1 MAVAARLQSSQTQA
15 RLATLLGAPIL
26 GVVVAIV
33 VTSRLQEVQ
42 AGVLML
48 IALGACFVFW
58 RQGVYAVFVLVA
70 MEGFFRNLLDSP
82 QVLFVKDLMLA
93 AIYLRVLGEQII
105 RHRRLLPPTAANVPI
120 LFFAG
125 LVLAQTLNPN
135 VLSAEQAAVGV
146 HTWLFYVP
154 LFFVAAEMIR
164 TGKEAWRFLGFLLAL
179 AVPVSAVA
187 IYQVLAGPEA
197 YAGLGGAFAQATF
210 VVGQDPSHAFAYR
223 PNATFAWSSHFAAF
237 IAIVTLVAGGLLLRE
252 TGWRMIGA
260 LALLAFLAG
269 VDAVEGQRSFFLLL
283 PPILILMV
291 WWQRAFRSGTVLVAV
306 ALVIGAVMVNA
317 LVLFAAS
324 PFGAL
329 DRPLALLF
337 GPESKDIA
345 VHVGAYLEVV
355 RQSIEASPIGLGTGA
370 TSLGTR
376 HALGYIPMFV
386 ESVPAKVIGD
396 LSLLGLVV
404 YAWLMVVLVVSTLRI
419 HSAARKAG
427 DRSLATHAA
436 AVLGIQLLVLYAGTD
451 IAVAAM
457 LFWFLSGSI
466 AGQTAVSE
474 APATAGVGARRLAWS
489 WR

>member
-1 MAVAARLQSSQTQA
+1 MAVAASLESSQT
-15 RLATLLGAPIL
+15 RLRLVTLMGAPMI
-26 GVVVAIV
+26 GVVVAFV
-33 VTSRLQEVQ
+33 VTSRLPEVQ
-42 AGVLML
+42 AGALLL
-48 IALGACFVFW
+48 IALGVCFVFW
-58 RQGVYAVFVLVA
+58 RHGVYAVFVLVA
-70 MEGFFRNLLDSP
+70 LEGFARNLVDSP
-82 QVLFVKDLMLA
+82 LVLFVKDMMLA
-93 AIYLRVLGEQII
+93 AIYLRFFGEQIV
-105 RHRRLLPPTAANVPI
+105 RHRRLLPATPANLPI

-135 VLSAEQAAVGV
+135 VVSAEQAAVGV

-154 LFFVAAEMIR
+154 LFFVAAEMFR
-164 TGKEAWRFLGFLLAL
+164 TEKEAWRFIGFLLAL

-187 IYQVLAGPEA
+187 IYQVLTGPEA

-210 VVGQDPSHAFAYR
+210 VVGQDTSHAFAYR
-223 PNATFAWSSHFAAF
+223 PNSTFAWSSHFAAF
-237 IAIVTLVAGGLLLRE
+237 IAIATVLAGGLLLRAS
-252 TGWRMIGA
+252 GWRMIGA

-269 VDAVEGQRSFFLLL
+269 MDIVEGQRSFFLLL

-291 WWQRAFRSGTVLVAV
+291 WWQRAFGLGTVLMAV
-306 ALVIGAVMVNA
+306 ALVIGAVLVNA
-317 LVLFAAS
+317 VALFAAS

-337 GPESKDIA
+337 GPERQDVG

-370 TSLGTR
+370 TSIGTR

-396 LSLLGLVV
+396 LSLLGLVL
-404 YAWLMVVLVVSTLRI
+404 YAWLMVVLIISTLRI

-427 DRSLATHAA
+427 DRPLATHAA

-457 LFWFLSGSI
+457 LFWFLSGSL
-466 AGQTAVSE
+466 AGRAAAAEEPQAAV
-474 APATAGVGARRLAWS
+474 AAVRRLAWS